1 MSHLHGLRNAAF
13 NAAVIVAAL
22 GYFVDI
28 YDLILFSVVRVPSL
42 TSMGLLPEE
51 ITSQGLFLLN
61 MQMAGTL
68 IGGVLWG
75 VLGDKKGRIS
85 TLFGSILLY
94 SLANTLNAFV
104 INVEQYAVLRFIAG
118 IGLAGEL
125 GVGIT
130 LVSEVLPKDQRGY
143 GTMIV
148 AGIGVTG
155 ALLANLVAK
164 LDWRTA
170 YIVGGI
176 MGLALLLLR
185 IKVVESDMFSNVK
198 NSHHKK
204 GSLLQLISTPHLL
217 KRFMLCILIGMPT
230 WFVVGILVTLAP
242 EFAKAH
248 GITEKIS
255 GGDAIAWCYAGLA
268 IGDFFSGWLSQ
279 VYKSRRKVMFQF
291 LAFNAFC
298 SIAYLL
304 FPFNTALSLYWWI
317 FVLGISVGFW
327 AIFVTIAAE
336 QFGTNLRAT
345 VATTVPNIARGSLN
359 IISIAFAALI
369 PMIGMKYSALCVGLA
384 CTIIA
389 ILSVIPLEE
398 TFGKDMNYVEVS

>member
-1 MSHLHGLRNAAF
+1 MSHVNGLRNAAL
-13 NAAVIVAAL
+13 NVAVIVAAL

-42 TSMGLLPEE
+42 ASLGLLPED
-51 ITSQGLFLLN
+51 ITKQGLFLLN

-94 SLANTLNAFV
+94 SLANTANAFV
-104 INVEQYAVLRFIAG
+104 TNVEQYAVLRFIAG

-155 ALLANLVAK
+155 ALLANMVAK

-185 IKVVESDMFSNVK
+185 IKVVESEMFSNVK
-198 NSHHKK
+198 SSDHKK
-204 GSLLQLISTPHLL
+204 GSLLQLLSSPHLL
-217 KRFMLCILIGMPT
+217 KRFLLCILIGMPT

-248 GITEKIS
+248 GITDSIS
-255 GGDAIAWCYAGLA
+255 GGDAIAFCYAGLA
-268 IGDFFSGWLSQ
+268 IGDFLTGWLSQ

-298 SIAYLL
+298 SIGYLM
-304 FPFNTALSLYWWI
+304 FPFTSSVALYWWI

-359 IISIAFAALI
+359 LISVAFAALS
-369 PMIGMKYSALCVGLA
+369 PMIGMKYSALCVGIA

-398 TFGKDMNYVEVS
+398 TFGKDMNYVEMS

>member
-1 MSHLHGLRNAAF
+1 MSHIAGLRNSAM

-42 TSMGLLPEE
+42 ASLGLLPEQ

-68 IGGVLWG
+68 IGGVFWG

-104 INVEQYAVLRFIAG
+104 VSVEQYAILRFIAG

-155 ALLANLVAK
+155 ALLANMVAK

-198 NSHHKK
+198 KSDHKK
-204 GSLLQLISTPHLL
+204 GSLLQLLTTPHLL
-217 KRFMLCILIGMPT
+217 RRFILCILIGMPT

-242 EFAKAH
+242 EFAKEH

-255 GGDAIAWCYAGLA
+255 GGDAIAFCYAGLA
-268 IGDFFSGWLSQ
+268 IGDFLSGWLSQ
-279 VYKSRRKVMFQF
+279 VYKSRRKVMLQF
-291 LAFNAFC
+291 LTFNAFC
-298 SIAYLL
+298 FIGYLTI
-304 FPFNTALSLYWWI
+304 PFSSAMMMYWWI
-317 FVLGISVGFW
+317 FILGISVGFW

-359 IISIAFAALI
+359 IISVAFAALI
-369 PMIGMKYSALCVGLA
+369 PMIGMKYAALCVGLA
-384 CTIIA
+384 CTAIA
-389 ILSVIPLEE
+389 IISVLPLEE
-398 TFGKDMNYVEVS
+398 TFGKDMNYVET

>member
-1 MSHLHGLRNAAF
+1 MSHLAGLRNSAM

-42 TSMGLLPEE
+42 ASLGLLPEQ

-68 IGGVLWG
+68 IGGVFWG

-104 INVEQYAVLRFIAG
+104 VSVEQYAVLRFIAG

-155 ALLANLVAK
+155 ALLANMVAK

-176 MGLALLLLR
+176 MG
-185 IKVVESDMFSNVK
+185 
-198 NSHHKK
+198 
-204 GSLLQLISTPHLL
+204 
-217 KRFMLCILIGMPT
+217 
-230 WFVVGILVTLAP
+230 
-242 EFAKAH
+242 
-248 GITEKIS
+248 
-255 GGDAIAWCYAGLA
+255 
-268 IGDFFSGWLSQ
+268 
-279 VYKSRRKVMFQF
+279 
-291 LAFNAFC
+291 
-298 SIAYLL
+298 
-304 FPFNTALSLYWWI
+304 
-317 FVLGISVGFW
+317 
-327 AIFVTIAAE
+327 
-336 QFGTNLRAT
+336 
-345 VATTVPNIARGSLN
+345 
-359 IISIAFAALI
+359 
-369 PMIGMKYSALCVGLA
+369 
-384 CTIIA
+384 
-389 ILSVIPLEE
+389 
-398 TFGKDMNYVEVS
+398 

>member
-1 MSHLHGLRNAAF
+1 M
-13 NAAVIVAAL
+13 
-22 GYFVDI
+22 
-28 YDLILFSVVRVPSL
+28 
-42 TSMGLLPEE
+42 
-51 ITSQGLFLLN
+51 
-61 MQMAGTL
+61 L

-94 SLANTLNAFV
+94 SLANTANAF
-104 INVEQYAVLRFIAG
+104 ITNVEQYAVLRFIAG

-130 LVSEVLPKDQRGY
+130 LVSEVLPKDSRGY

-155 ALLANLVAK
+155 ALLANMVAK

-185 IKVVESDMFSNVK
+185 IKVVESEMFSNVK
-198 NSHHKK
+198 SSDHKK
-204 GSLLQLISTPHLL
+204 GSLLQLLSSPHLL
-217 KRFMLCILIGMPT
+217 KRFLLCILIGMPT

-248 GITEKIS
+248 GIKDSIS
-255 GGDAIAWCYAGLA
+255 GGDAIAFCYAGLA
-268 IGDFFSGWLSQ
+268 IGDFLTGWLSQ

-298 SIAYLL
+298 SIGYLM
-304 FPFNTALSLYWWI
+304 FPFTSSAALYWWI

-359 IISIAFAALI
+359 LISVAFAALS
-369 PMIGMKYSALCVGLA
+369 PMIGMKYSALCVGIA

-398 TFGKDMNYVEVS
+398 TFGKDMNYVEMS